1 MHYHCIGLI
10 LAAAA
15 VACGRVSLPAYSNA
29 ARNRALGAPI
39 HPHRLCRAPVPLTHS
54 WVVIGMQ
61 AGRDEIREFQIVG
74 RPPTLWSSG
83 SIYRWSRR
91 ICPWSHTTNNQQ
103 SSAQSISRTTPRLP
117 YVWWYATPGLTT
129 CTVS

>member
-39 HPHRLCRAPVPLTHS
+39 HPHRLCRAPVLLTRS

-61 AGRDEIREFQIVG
+61 AGRDETTLAKPACLSGDWPSVPSAHNNAREHDIFQG
-74 RPPTLWSSG
+74 WPSYSTQTN
-83 SIYRWSRR
+83 
-91 ICPWSHTTNNQQ
+91 TTE
-103 SSAQSISRTTPRLP
+103 P
-117 YVWWYATPGLTT
+117 YGHI
-129 CTVS
+129 